1 MPSSVPTRLTALDAF
16 RGATMAFMVL
26 VNNPGNGHFTY
37 APLQHAEWDGWT
49 PTDVV
54 FPSFVWIVGVAITL
68 ALGKRLEQGAS
79 KTTLLANAAKRALII
94 FALGLLVYAVP
105 TFDPH
110 TFRILGVLQRIAIC
124 YFITV
129 AIYLYYTDWRGQLAA
144 ALALMAAYWA
154 LMMYVPVPGF
164 GSGQL
169 DEAHNFAHYI
179 DKIIL
184 GAHNYHNTKT
194 WDPEGIVSTLP
205 SIASMLL
212 GVMAGHL
219 LARKITL
226 PEKIKQMAI
235 FGVTLFASAY
245 LLNTWMPINKKLWSD
260 SFVLLMAGLDFL
272 MLAAF
277 LTVADVWGKKD
288 IFKPFVII
296 GLNPITVYLVSEFAD
311 TLFNM
316 LGCRTAIYGFFT
328 QFLAP
333 LNASLLYALLYVGLM
348 YAVAYILYK
357 RGIFLRA

>member
-129 AIYLYYTDWRGQLAA
+129 AIYLYTDWRGQLAA

-205 SIASMLL
+205 SIVSMLL

-226 PEKIKQMAI
+226 PEKIKQMGI

-333 LNASLLYALLYVGLM
+333 VNASLLYALLYVGLM

>member
-26 VNNPGNGHFTY
+26 VNNPGNGHFSY
-37 APLQHAEWDGWT
+37 APLKHAEWDGWT

-68 ALGKRLEQGAS
+68 ALGKRLEQGAGKS
-79 KTTLLANAAKRALII
+79 TLLANAAKRALII

-105 TFDPH
+105 TFDPQ

-129 AIYLYYTDWRGQLAA
+129 AIYLYTDWRGQLAA
-144 ALALMAAYWA
+144 IATLMAVYWA
-154 LMMYVPVPGF
+154 LMMYAPVPGF
-164 GSGQL
+164 GSGNL

-179 DKIIL
+179 DKITL
-184 GAHNYHNTKT
+184 GGHNYHSTKT

-205 SIASMLL
+205 SIAGMLL
-212 GVMAGHL
+212 GVLAGHL
-219 LARKITL
+219 LTRKITL

-235 FGVTLFASAY
+235 LGIALFASAY
-245 LLNTWMPINKKLWSD
+245 ALNQWMPINKKLWSD

-277 LTVADVWGKKD
+277 LTVADVWGKKG

-316 LGCRTAIYGFFT
+316 LGWRTAIYECFA

-333 LNASLLYALLYVGLM
+333 MNASLLYALLYVGLM